1 MKSSHDGRE
10 KFVFV
15 LGESEIELVPDEIL
29 THGSVLASARDRK
42 KRPSNI
48 LLDASYHHSALR
60 ALEAGERRGRPDL
73 THFFLMLCLDS
84 RLNSAG
90 MLRTIV
96 HTRNDERITI
106 SPDARLPPSYHRF
119 VGLIESLFQNR
130 AIPSNANPLL
140 VIEDG
145 WTLEDVISSEKCDR
159 IIVLDSE
166 GVQAEPEKFL
176 RKKDAKRIAVVIGGF
191 PSGQFR
197 SNLSR
202 LGIEKLSFGKETLKI
217 WTIAS
222 EMLVAAYRTLKEP

>member
-1 MKSSHDGRE
+1 MKSSHNGRE

-15 LGESEIELVPDEIL
+15 LGESELELVPEEIQ
-29 THGSVLASARDRK
+29 THGSVLASARDRR

-60 ALEAGERRGRPDL
+60 ALKDGERRGRPDL
-73 THFFLMLCLDS
+73 AHFFLMLCLDS
-84 RLNSAG
+84 RLNRAG
-90 MLRTIV
+90 MLRTII
-96 HTRNDERITI
+96 HTRSDERITI

-130 AIPSNANPLL
+130 AIPSNTNPLL
-140 VIEDG
+140 VIEDE

-176 RKKDAKRIAVVIGGF
+176 REKDAERIAVVIGGF

-202 LGIEKLSFGKETLKI
+202 LSIEKLSLGREMLKI
-217 WTIAS
+217 WTITS
-222 EMLVAAYRTLKEP
+222 EMLVAAYGTLKEP